1 MVFVSNMTK
10 LLVISLSLLLLIVLL
25 PLQQTIQGQR
35 GGGLFDLFCGAV
47 RSGLAQGPQQNFCLL
62 QALNNAANNLAQQQ
76 QQQQQCPIGTVLVGN
91 SCVLTNGQ
99 LLSNNQQQQCPIN
112 TVLINGICQT
122 QQITQLPPIANAGP
136 AQTVPSASIVTL
148 DGTASFAQNGAT
160 IVSYSWTQTSPG
172 GTLTGATTANP
183 TFIAPS
189 VNSTTTRTVS
199 FSLIVTDSNGLVS
212 APSSVTITVTP
223 QL

>member
-1 MVFVSNMTK
+1 MAK
-10 LLVISLSLLLLIVLL
+10 LLVISLSLLFLIVLL

-47 RSGLAQGPQQNFCLL
+47 RLGVASGPQQNFCLL
-62 QALNNAANNLAQQQ
+62 QALNNAANNLQQQ
-76 QQQQQCPIGTVLVGN
+76 QQLTNGCPIGTVLVGN
-91 SCVLTNGQ
+91 SCV
-99 LLSNNQQQQCPIN
+99 SNNNQQQCPIN

-136 AQTVPSASIVTL
+136 AQTVSSASIVTL

-160 IVSYSWTQTSPG
+160 IAAYSWTQISGPG
-172 GTLTGATTANP
+172 VTLTGATAANP
-183 TFIAPS
+183 TFIAPT
-189 VNSTTTRTVS
+189 VNSTTTTTLS
-199 FSLIVTDSNGLVS
+199 FNLIVTDSNGLVS

>member
-1 MVFVSNMTK
+1 MTK
-10 LLVISLSLLLLIVLL
+10 LLVISISLSLFFIMIV
-25 PLQQTIQGQR
+25 PLQQTTQGQR

-47 RSGLAQGPQQNFCLL
+47 RSGVAQGPQQNFCLF
-62 QALNNAANNLAQQQ
+62 QALNNAVNNLAQQQ
-76 QQQQQCPIGTVLVGN
+76 QQQCPTGTILQGI
-91 SCVLTNGQ
+91 SCIPINQGQ
-99 LLSNNQQQQCPIN
+99 FPNNQPTICPIN

-122 QQITQLPPIANAGP
+122 QTTQLPPIANAGP
-136 AQTVPSASIVTL
+136 AQTVPSRSIVTL

-160 IVSYSWTQTSPG
+160 VVSYLWNQPPG
-172 GTLTGATTANP
+172 QSIGLNLANP
-183 TFIAPS
+183 ARPVFTAPS
-189 VNSTTTRTVS
+189 VNSTTTTTVS

>member
-1 MVFVSNMTK
+1 M
-10 LLVISLSLLLLIVLL
+10 IV
-25 PLQQTIQGQR
+25 PLQQTTQGQR

-47 RSGLAQGPQQNFCLL
+47 RLGVAQGPQQNFCLF
-62 QALNNAANNLAQQQ
+62 QALNNVVNNLAQQQ
-76 QQQQQCPIGTVLVGN
+76 QQQCPTGTTLQGI
-91 SCVLTNGQ
+91 SCIPINQGQ
-99 LLSNNQQQQCPIN
+99 FPNTCPIN

-122 QQITQLPPIANAGP
+122 QTTQLPPTSNAGP

-148 DGTASFAQNGAT
+148 DGTASFAKNGAT
-160 IVSYSWTQTSPG
+160 IVSYSWTQTFG
-172 GTLTGATTANP
+172 QTVTLGGATTARP
-183 TFIAPS
+183 TFTAPS
-189 VNSTTTRTVS
+189 VNSTTTTTVS

>member
-1 MVFVSNMTK
+1 MRYFVSNMTK
-10 LLVISLSLLLLIVLL
+10 LLVISISLSLFFIMIV
-25 PLQQTIQGQR
+25 PLQQTTQGQR

-47 RSGLAQGPQQNFCLL
+47 RSGVAQGPQQNFCLF
-62 QALNNAANNLAQQQ
+62 QALNNAVNNLAQQQ
-76 QQQQQCPIGTVLVGN
+76 QQQCPTGTILQGN
-91 SCVLTNGQ
+91 TCIPFNQ
-99 LLSNNQQQQCPIN
+99 FQQQPTTCPIN
-112 TVLINGICQT
+112 TVLINGVCQT
-122 QQITQLPPIANAGP
+122 QTTQLPPIANAGP
-136 AQTVPSASIVTL
+136 AQTVPSRSIVTL

-183 TFIAPS
+183 TFTAPIV
-189 VNSTTTRTVS
+189 VNGTTTIS
-199 FSLIVTDSNGLVS
+199 FNLVVTDSNRLVS